1 MASTKRFAF
10 NVMMNWIAM
19 AVGMV
24 VPFFLAPFVIRHLGT
39 TAYGIWILAVSTVSY
54 LNLLDL
60 GLRSAVIR
68 FVSKAQAQNNL
79 DEARNVIS
87 ATLWIRSLLAAG
99 VAVLSIG
106 LAFTFPHLFKVP
118 PDLQRAAQITVLLC
132 ALGVAV
138 TLVSGVFGAVL
149 AAIHRFDLLSTV
161 TMFQTV
167 ARAGGVILIL
177 RSGRGLVALAYWELT
192 IITIAGLTTVGIALK
207 LFPACRVRV
216 AKPKIETLKMI
227 WAYSFITF
235 IWIIA
240 VQIIINTDNL
250 VVGAFLSVG
259 LVAFYS
265 IGGSLTS
272 YSGQVVSAVSTTFTP
287 LASNLEASG
296 KTEELQKLLIR
307 GTQATLAIALP
318 ISLSLV
324 FRGKTFIGLWMGPQY
339 SEVSGN
345 VLQILMIAQYFSV
358 ATSTCGAVMMAIGKH
373 KPAAKWAVIE
383 AAINLGLSLIL
394 VRTVGIYGV
403 AWGTSISNA
412 LVCSLFWP
420 RYISKTLDVP
430 IRTFLWEGWAKITL
444 CSIPFAI
451 VSALADRYLHP
462 HSLVAFF
469 SEILITLPVYAAFVL
484 IIFREE
490 VMTVFRMWQ
499 QSRRMTAQATP

>member
-1 MASTKRFAF
+1 
-10 NVMMNWIAM
+10 
-19 AVGMV
+19 
-24 VPFFLAPFVIRHLGT
+24 
-39 TAYGIWILAVSTVSY
+39 
-54 LNLLDL
+54 
-60 GLRSAVIR
+60 
-68 FVSKAQAQNNL
+68 
-79 DEARNVIS
+79 
-87 ATLWIRSLLAAG
+87 
-99 VAVLSIG
+99 
-106 LAFTFPHLFKVP
+106 
-118 PDLQRAAQITVLLC
+118 
-132 ALGVAV
+132 
-138 TLVSGVFGAVL
+138 
-149 AAIHRFDLLSTV
+149 
-161 TMFQTV
+161 
-167 ARAGGVILIL
+167 
-177 RSGRGLVALAYWELT
+177 
-192 IITIAGLTTVGIALK
+192 
-207 LFPACRVRV
+207 
-216 AKPKIETLKMI
+216 MI

-420 RYISKTLDVP
+420 RYISKTLEVP